1 MWNGKIPEIE
11 RKIQCVDGNVR
22 TFVIQFHLDESKQF
36 YTTVLH
42 EKPEEMENLLEDLF
56 GTSVEEEYDK
66 GFGQEDNRAYMY
78 EMHRWM
84 GRYPT
89 KPHDPEA
96 CAAFLQSLVTKYGP
110 ESDTLHYEIVD
121 MYIEDI
127 YEAYVYR
134 SPLYALRFGDSRTIM
149 ERLKTNKMTV
159 GRVWGWIKQLISG
172 NLDSSTEI
180 QLLTADWKEVATMRV
195 SIAKSGRYFGMV
207 CFIQSIRPYRPP
219 QSQEWHLPSMGGW
232 HIFS

>member
-1 MWNGKIPEIE
+1 
-11 RKIQCVDGNVR
+11 VR

-36 YTTVLH
+36 YTVVLH
-42 EKPEEMENLLEDLF
+42 EKPEEMDNLLEDLF
-56 GTSVEEEYDK
+56 GTSVEEEYDG
-66 GFGQEDNRAYMY
+66 GFGQEDNRAYMH
-78 EMHRWM
+78 EMHRWI

-96 CAAFLQSLVTKYGP
+96 CAAFVQSLVTKYGP
-110 ESDTLHYEIVD
+110 ESDTLHYEVID

-127 YEAYVYR
+127 YEAYAYR
-134 SPLYALRFGDSRTIM
+134 SPLFALCFGDSRTIM

-172 NLDSSTEI
+172 NYQSEAM
-180 QLLTADWKEVATMRV
+180 QLLTVDRKEVATTLV
-195 SIAKSGRYFGMV
+195 TIVKGKRYFGMV

-219 QSQEWHLPSMGGW
+219 KPQEWSLPSMGGW
-232 HIFS
+232 NIFS

>member
-1 MWNGKIPEIE
+1 M
-11 RKIQCVDGNVR
+11 R

-56 GTSVEEEYDK
+56 GMSVEEEYDK
-66 GFGQEDNRAYMY
+66 GFGQEDNRPYMH
-78 EMHRWM
+78 EMHRWI

-110 ESDTLHYEIVD
+110 ESDTLHYEIID

-127 YEAYVYR
+127 YEAYAYR
-134 SPLYALRFGDSRTIM
+134 SPLYALRFGDIRTM
-149 ERLKTNKMTV
+149 TQRLKTNKMTV
-159 GRVWGWIKQLISG
+159 GRVWGWIKQLMSG
-172 NLDSSTEI
+172 NLPSEEV
-180 QLLTADWKEVATMRV
+180 QLLTADLKEVATIQMTIV
-195 SIAKSGRYFGMV
+195 KGKRYFGMV
-207 CFIQSIRPYRPP
+207 HFIQSIRPYRPP
-219 QSQEWHLPSMGGW
+219 QSQEWNLPSVGGW
-232 HIFS
+232 NIFS

>member
-1 MWNGKIPEIE
+1 M
-11 RKIQCVDGNVR
+11 R

-36 YTTVLH
+36 YTVVLH
-42 EKPEEMENLLEDLF
+42 EKPEEMDNLLEDLF
-56 GTSVEEEYDK
+56 GTSVEEEYDG
-66 GFGQEDNRAYMY
+66 GFGQEDNRAYMH
-78 EMHRWM
+78 EMHRWI

-96 CAAFLQSLVTKYGP
+96 CAAFVQSLVTKYGP
-110 ESDTLHYEIVD
+110 ESDTLHYEVID

-127 YEAYVYR
+127 YEAYAYR
-134 SPLYALRFGDSRTIM
+134 SPLFALCFGDSRTIM

-172 NLDSSTEI
+172 NYQSEAM
-180 QLLTADWKEVATMRV
+180 QLLTVDRKEVATTLV
-195 SIAKSGRYFGMV
+195 TIVKGKRYFGMV

-219 QSQEWHLPSMGGW
+219 KPQEWSLPSMGGW
-232 HIFS
+232 NIFS